1 MSIIH
6 DALKKAEREREPL
19 LPRLPF
25 NRKTRTTHRRWRGFV
40 AGCLVVGATTLGA
53 FSAWTWLP
61 SRGLLPS
68 GTVTTSLPSVSGLDR
83 AAYPAQRGVVGALTA
98 AARTSETGA
107 QLQVDEGPS
116 VPTPE
121 AADTAASAFRKAQ
134 KAESD
139 GQWDEA
145 IRHYRQAIALNPGFL
160 EARNNLGNLFIHQR
174 QIAAAIEEFQAV
186 LTIDSNYAL
195 ARNNLGS
202 AYLLNGEEWRAI
214 QEFLA
219 ALHIDGAYVSPY
231 YNLAS
236 LYARRGDVGQS
247 IAFLTRAQAIEPAVL
262 SWLQDDPDFD
272 AIRGAPEFQRLRV
285 RRHARR

>member
-19 LPRLPF
+19 LPRFPL
-25 NRKTRTTHRRWRGFV
+25 NRKTSVMRRRWKRCV
-40 AGCLVVGATTLGA
+40 AGGLMVSTAILGA
-53 FSAWTWLP
+53 LSAWVWLP
-61 SRGLLPS
+61 SGGPLPAD
-68 GTVTTSLPSVSGLDR
+68 TVTTSLASRLDR
-83 AAYPAQRGVVGALTA
+83 AAHTAQGGVVQALTA
-98 AARTSETGA
+98 PARTPEA
-107 QLQVDEGPS
+107 AEPRQLDGGPS

-121 AADTAASAFRKAQ
+121 AFATAESAFHMAQ

-145 IRHYRQAIALNPGFL
+145 IRHYRQAIALNPAFL
-160 EARNNLGNLFIHQR
+160 AARNNLGNLFIQR
-174 QIAAAIEEFQAV
+174 RLIAAAIEEFQAL

-202 AYLLNGEEWRAI
+202 AYLLNGEEGRAV

-219 ALHIDGAYVSPY
+219 ALQIDGAYVSPY

-262 SWLQDDPDFD
+262 SWLQDDPDFEV
-272 AIRGAPEFQRLRV
+272 IRGTPEFQRLRI
-285 RRHARR
+285 RKHARR